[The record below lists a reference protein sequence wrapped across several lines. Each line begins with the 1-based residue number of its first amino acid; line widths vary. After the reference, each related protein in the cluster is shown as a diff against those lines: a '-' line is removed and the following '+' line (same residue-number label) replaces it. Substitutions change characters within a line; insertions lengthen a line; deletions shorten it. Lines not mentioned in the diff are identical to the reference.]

1 MLLNDSEAKV
11 DLLNFSATA
20 NAVAAMIRSSVDEP
34 LSIGVFGDWGSG
46 KTSLVKLIADSLRH
60 GDSSEQYVF
69 IEFNA
74 WLYQGFD
81 DAKMA
86 LLRRVSDELLVIAKD
101 SESLLRKVRAFIKRV
116 NYLRVVKLGLST
128 IGGALVGGAVG
139 GPMGALAGL
148 LRGVA
153 NLNPKEMVDGG
164 GKTIEQIE
172 KVGDDAK
179 QCIAE
184 ESEKSLPQELD
195 ELRKSFG
202 EILGEANKRIIVL
215 VDDLDR
221 CLPETAVS
229 TLEAMRLL
237 LFTSRSVFIIAA
249 DENAIKNA
257 VRLRYHIEDVD
268 EKLVTNYYDKLVQ
281 VPVAV
286 PHPSYNE
293 IRCYLT
299 GLLAETAQ
307 IRGVISKEDLQAGC
321 KALVALMAKPWHGK
335 ITTNDIDSAF
345 GEAAQKIRL
354 ELDLAGQMLSVM
366 SQADVL
372 AGNPRLMKRFVNAAV
387 IRRSIADSQQVPCQ
401 LDALIKLMLLERCSK
416 NGEFGK
422 IHREVLESEDG
433 ISKTLSE
440 YESNNFGQG
449 QDISGTPDWLPS
461 WVKLPPKLSDID
473 LRPLMYYSRD
483 VASWNYDVPEE
494 LSQNGAE
501 IFKALMSSQSVVSA
515 LVTRIRSVITK
526 DEASLILRRLM
537 SRAASARWDS
547 KIVIS
552 SFTLVEAHKELED
565 EYLSY
570 FRRVIPRDC
579 LSPAFVSN
587 IALCANGKAVFEA
600 FLADS
605 QISSAVKKSI
615 QAAMKRMK

>member
-34 LSIGVFGDWGSG
+34 LSIGVFGDWGTG
-46 KTSLVKLIADSLRH
+46 KTSLVKLIANSLRN
-60 GDSSEQYVF
+60 GDGSEQYVF

-86 LLRRVSDELLVIAKD
+86 LLQRVSDELLIIAKD
-101 SESLLRKVRAFIKRV
+101 NESLLDKVRLFLKRV
-116 NYLRVVKLGLST
+116 NYFRAVKLGLSA
-128 IGGALVGGAVG
+128 IGGALTGGAMG
-139 GPMGALAGL
+139 GPTGALVGL
-148 LRGVA
+148 IAGVA
-153 NLNPKEMVDGG
+153 NLNLKSIVDGG
-164 GKTIEQIE
+164 KGIVEKIEE
-172 KVGDDAK
+172 VGGETK
-179 QCIAE
+179 QCIVEAP
-184 ESEKSLPQELD
+184 EKSLPQELE

-202 EILGEANKRIIVL
+202 EILEDAKKRVVVL

-257 VRLRYHIEDVD
+257 VRLRYNIEDAN

-286 PHPSYNE
+286 PRPSYNE

-307 IRGVISKEDLQAGC
+307 IRDVISKEDLQAGC
-321 KALVALMAKPWHGK
+321 NALSELIAKPWQGK
-335 ITTNDIDSAF
+335 ITTKDIDSAF
-345 GEAAQKIRL
+345 GDLAPKIRL
-354 ELDLAGQMLSVM
+354 EIDLAEQMLSVM
-366 SQADVL
+366 SKADVL

-387 IRRSIADSQQVPCQ
+387 IRRSIADSQHAPCQ

-416 NGEFGK
+416 NGEFEK
-422 IHREVLESEDG
+422 IHKEVLESDDG
-433 ISKTLSE
+433 ISKTIREL
-440 YESNNFGQG
+440 ESCNVEANQDNNSVQ
-449 QDISGTPDWLPS
+449 DWLTS
-461 WVKLPPKLSDID
+461 WIRLPPKLSDMDI
-473 LRPLMYYSRD
+473 RPLMYYSRD

-494 LSQNGAE
+494 LSQDGAE
-501 IFKALMSSQSVVSA
+501 ILKSLLKAKTVVSA
-515 LVTRIRSVITK
+515 LVARIRVAITK

-537 SRAASARWDS
+537 SRAENVRWDS
-547 KIVIS
+547 NIIIA
-552 SFTLVEAHKELED
+552 SFTLVEAYKDLEE
-565 EYLSY
+565 EYLDY
-570 FRRVIPRDC
+570 FRNVIPRDC
-579 LSPAFVSN
+579 LSPAMVNN
-587 IALCANGKAVFEA
+587 IALCSNGKAIFDD
-600 FLADS
+600 LLSDS
-605 QISSAVKKSI
+605 KISSDVKKSI
-615 QAAMKRMK
+615 HAAMKRMK